1 MSGRSGAITQL
12 TLDQEYS
19 MRQLHARS
27 SAVVTALAAVAL
39 MSCNDAPSALSHEG
53 MHDAAQLS
61 ASSAR
66 HTGLSAET
74 AALVMQVHA
83 ASARFHSQVQATKAG
98 YELGSPC
105 VAAPGLGGMGFH
117 WLNFGKVDP
126 VFNPMEPEA
135 LLYSPDGKLIAVE
148 YIVIDVGQPRPSFG
162 DHPFDIG
169 GAPLPVNHWTQHVWL
184 HLPNP
189 SGIFAPFNPSVVC
202 P

>member
-1 MSGRSGAITQL
+1 MRMRSGFTMSI
-12 TLDQEYS
+12 
-19 MRQLHARS
+19 
-27 SAVVTALAAVAL
+27 TALAVL
-39 MSCNDAPSALSHEG
+39 SITSCDSAPSAVSHES
-53 MHDAAQLS
+53 MHDGAQLRAMES
-61 ASSAR
+61 R
-66 HTGLSAET
+66 TPGLSPAT
-74 AALVMQVHA
+74 AALVTQVHA
-83 ASARFHSQVQATKAG
+83 ATARYHSQVQATKAG

-126 VFNPMEPEA
+126 VFNPLEPEA

-169 GAPLPVNHWTQHVWL
+169 GAPLPVDHWTQHVWL

-202 P
+202 PS